1 MKYYQGVVD
10 MKFEEI
16 FAAWEKDS
24 AIDRTELAEES
35 LKIPKLHH
43 KYYTIYV
50 AEKANLRKLEA
61 EMKKLRLDKYEFFT
75 QGPTEETKSKGWRMP
90 ARGMIL
96 KADIPMYMDGDQDI
110 IDLSLK
116 IGMQQEKVEF
126 LESIIKTFQTR
137 GYIIKNA
144 IDFTKFT
151 MGG

>member
-1 MKYYQGVVD
+1 
-10 MKFEEI
+10 MKFEDI
-16 FAAWEKDS
+16 FTAWEKDS
-24 AIDRTELAEES
+24 TIDRTELADES

-43 KYYTIYV
+43 KYYSIFV
-50 AEKANLRKLEA
+50 AERATLRKLES
-61 EMKKLRLDKYEFFT
+61 EFKKLKLEKYEFFT
-75 QGPTEETKSKGWRMP
+75 QGPTEETRDKGWQMP

-96 KADIPMYMDGDQDI
+96 KADIPMYMEGDQDI

-144 IDFTKFT
+144 IDFVKFT

>member
-1 MKYYQGVVD
+1 MGNA

-16 FAAWEKDS
+16 FASWEKDS
-24 AIDRTELAEES
+24 EIDKTNLAEES
-35 LKIPKLHH
+35 LIIPKLHH
-43 KYYTIYV
+43 KYYTMFV
-50 AEKANLRKLEA
+50 TERSVLRKLEA
-61 EMKKLRLDKYEFFT
+61 EMKRLKLDKYEFYT
-75 QGPTEETKSKGWRMP
+75 QGPTEETKEKGWRMP

-96 KADIPMYMDGDQDI
+96 KADIPMYMESDQDI

-126 LESIIKTFQTR
+126 IESILKTLQTR

-144 IDFTKFT
+144 IDFVKFT

>member
-1 MKYYQGVVD
+1 
-10 MKFEEI
+10 MKFEDVI
-16 FAAWEKDS
+16 ASWEKDS
-24 AIDRTELAEES
+24 VIDRTELADES

-43 KYYTIYV
+43 KYYSIYV
-50 AEKANLRKLEA
+50 TEKVVLRKLES
-61 EMKKLRLDKYEFFT
+61 EFKKLKLDKYEFYT
-75 QGPTEETKSKGWRMP
+75 QGPTEETRDKGWRMP

-96 KADIPMYMDGDQDI
+96 KADIPMYMEGDQDI
-110 IDLSLK
+110 IDLSLR

-126 LESIIKTFQTR
+126 IESIIKSLQTR

>member
-1 MKYYQGVVD
+1 MDVM
-10 MKFEEI
+10 MKFEDI
-16 FAAWEKDS
+16 FSSWEKDS
-24 AIDRTELAEES
+24 VIDKTELADES

-43 KYYTIYV
+43 KYYSIYV
-50 AEKANLRKLEA
+50 GEKVILRKLESD
-61 EMKKLRLDKYEFFT
+61 MKKLKLEKYEFYS
-75 QGPTEETKSKGWRMP
+75 QGPTEESKEKGWRMP
-90 ARGMIL
+90 ARGLIL
-96 KADIPMYMDGDQDI
+96 KADIPLYMEGDQDI

-116 IGMQQEKVEF
+116 IGMQQEKIEF